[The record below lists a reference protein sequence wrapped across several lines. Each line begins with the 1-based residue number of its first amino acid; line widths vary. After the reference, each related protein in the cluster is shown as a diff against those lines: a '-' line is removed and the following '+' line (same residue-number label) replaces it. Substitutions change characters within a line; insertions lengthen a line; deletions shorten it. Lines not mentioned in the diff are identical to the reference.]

1 MTMKLK
7 AQIKLEKTGIKN
19 FCGWLSQDI
28 FCTTW
33 LYLLCVV
40 LSSTACALCFS
51 LGAQPSKPE
60 SPKPSS
66 DVIFSETP
74 VTVSPLAEVS
84 IAEESI
90 SVPSPATPLHSS
102 ASAISQSSGSGVGN
116 LNSVLTPLVANPV
129 HTTLRPTTKRKIIE
143 ALKEEY
149 TERLELAVKGRHEV
163 EEDISKHKSKTK
175 ELTESI
181 VKRKAQVEKLEK
193 ELQEMQKEM
202 WHKNQAIQALES
214 SLEQFTKEEAEL
226 KKNLLILQE
235 ADPEPPAK
243 KNRSE
248 ESSCCE

>member
-1 MTMKLK
+1 M
-7 AQIKLEKTGIKN
+7 
-19 FCGWLSQDI
+19 
-28 FCTTW
+28 
-33 LYLLCVV
+33 
-40 LSSTACALCFS
+40 
-51 LGAQPSKPE
+51 
-60 SPKPSS
+60 
-66 DVIFSETP
+66 
-74 VTVSPLAEVS
+74 
-84 IAEESI
+84 
-90 SVPSPATPLHSS
+90 
-102 ASAISQSSGSGVGN
+102 
-116 LNSVLTPLVANPV
+116 
-129 HTTLRPTTKRKIIE
+129 
-143 ALKEEY
+143 
-149 TERLELAVKGRHEV
+149 KGRHEV

-248 ESSCCE
+248 ESSCFE